1 MPILRRTALPT
12 EIKACDAVGGLAK
25 IYPHLGRPKKLGRII
40 KKDAYKGDNRGMT
53 EHVPGPGQDT
63 RCRCISVGN
72 LAARSCTK
80 KKPCRRIKFPRQAET
95 VFILAAGA
103 ATVAMM
109 ELELI

>member
-25 IYPHLGRPKKLGRII
+25 IYPHLGRPRKLGRII
-40 KKDAYKGDNRGMT
+40 KKDTYKGDDRGMT
-53 EHVPGPGQDT
+53 RYVPGPGQDV

-80 KKPCRRIKFPRQAET
+80 KKPCRRIMFPRQAET
-95 VFILAAGA
+95 VFIFAAGA
-103 ATVAMM
+103 ATVAIKGF
-109 ELELI
+109 ELI